1 MSEMGHGVRHFVS
14 TFIER
19 LYKRCFVLHRN
30 KKKKNGN
37 SNSNALAG
45 FDRASFDAFTALFFR
60 ECVDSLS
67 RRTAPNLS
75 TFFIHRARD
84 HM

>member
-1 MSEMGHGVRHFVS
+1 MSEMGHGVRHF
-14 TFIER
+14 ILR
-19 LYKRCFVLHRN
+19 RK

-75 TFFIHRARD
+75 TFFHRARD